1 MKEPKNQKTI
11 LEFLIPSL
19 ILISALALII
29 IAKTAVFPIILS
41 ATLAY
46 ILYPLIKYFEVRG
59 IKRTYVVIGFYVI
72 AGLTI
77 SSLIYS
83 MFYFIS
89 FEIETFQKD
98 WPIYVQKIHV
108 YLTAINEKLL
118 KNYPMVASFNLND
131 KLSVIIQEIPKI
143 ILVFMPALTLLFV
156 VPFVTFFMLIAG
168 PEIIDYVLDH
178 IPSKYVELALHI
190 TSRIDASLGNYM
202 RGILTEAFIIFS
214 IAFVGLMIMNLNYAA
229 VIAIIIGISS
239 LVPYLGA
246 VVGALISSVVAY
258 FQFGGFMVI
267 NVLIF
272 FACIRFMDDWFLQP
286 YIMKK
291 AVKLNPAIV
300 IFALMAGWEL
310 GGIWG
315 VIFSIPVTCILKETL
330 ALAVELQETEFM
342 WKPKANPTRISIPY
356 T

>member
-1 MKEPKNQKTI
+1 MKSIKQQTTF
-11 LEFLIPSL
+11 LEYLIPSL
-19 ILISALALII
+19 ILLSAFALLI

-59 IKRTYVVIGFYVI
+59 IKRTCVVIGFYVI
-72 AGLTI
+72 AGITI

-98 WPIYVQKIHV
+98 WPVYVQKIHIS
-108 YLTAINEKLL
+108 LTAVNEQLI
-118 KNYPMVASFNLND
+118 KNYPMVANFNLND

-143 ILVFMPALTLLFV
+143 ILGFMPALTLLFV

-168 PEIIDYVLDH
+168 PEIMDYVLDH

-190 TSRIDASLGNYM
+190 TARIDASLGNYM

-246 VVGALISSVVAY
+246 IVGALISSVVAY

-267 NVLIF
+267 NVLLF
-272 FACIRFMDDWFLQP
+272 FAAIRFVDDWFLQP

-291 AVKLNPAIV
+291 AVKLNPALV

-330 ALAVELQETEFM
+330 VLALELQETEFM
-342 WKPKANPTRISIPY
+342 WKPKPNPTRISIPY

>member
-1 MKEPKNQKTI
+1 
-11 LEFLIPSL
+11 
-19 ILISALALII
+19 
-29 IAKTAVFPIILS
+29 
-41 ATLAY
+41 
-46 ILYPLIKYFEVRG
+46 
-59 IKRTYVVIGFYVI
+59 
-72 AGLTI
+72 
-77 SSLIYS
+77 YS

-89 FEIETFQKD
+89 CEIETFQRH
-98 WPIYVQKIHV
+98 WPIYVQEIHI
-108 YLTAINEKLL
+108 YLTGINEKLL
-118 KNYPMVASFNLND
+118 KSYPMVANFNLND
-131 KLSVIIQEIPKI
+131 KLSIIIQEIPKI
-143 ILVFMPALTLLFV
+143 ILGIMPALTLLFV
-156 VPFVTFFMLIAG
+156 VPFVTFFMLLGG
-168 PEIIDYVLDH
+168 PEIMDYVLDH
-178 IPSKYVELALHI
+178 IPSKYVELSLHI
-190 TSRIDASLGNYM
+190 TSRIDDSLGNYM

-214 IAFVGLMIMNLNYAA
+214 IAFVGLMIMDLNYAA

-246 VVGALISSVVAY
+246 IVGALISSVVAY

-267 NVLIF
+267 NILIF
-272 FACIRFMDDWFLQP
+272 FACIRFVDDWFLQP

-330 ALAVELQETEFM
+330 KLAIELQETEFM
-342 WKPKANPTRISIPY
+342 WKPKPHTTRISIPY

>member
-1 MKEPKNQKTI
+1 MEEIKNQKNVT
-11 LEFLIPSL
+11 EYLIPSF
-19 ILISALALII
+19 IVICALALAI
-29 IAKTAVFPIILS
+29 IAKAAVFPIILS
-41 ATLAY
+41 AALAY
-46 ILYPLIKYFEVRG
+46 ILYPLVKYFEVRG
-59 IKRTYVVIGFYVI
+59 IKRIYVVAGFYIMAGI
-72 AGLTI
+72 AI

-98 WPIYVQKIHV
+98 WPIYVQKINI
-108 YLTAINEKLL
+108 YLTGVNEKLL
-118 KNYPMVASFNLND
+118 KNYPLVANFNLND
-131 KLSVIIQEIPKI
+131 KLSVIIQEIPQI
-143 ILVFMPALTLLFV
+143 ILGFVPALTLLFV
-156 VPFVTFFMLIAG
+156 VPFVTFFMLLGG
-168 PEIIDYVLDH
+168 PEVMDYILDH

-214 IAFVGLMIMNLNYAA
+214 IAFVGLMVMNLDYAA

-246 VVGALISSVVAY
+246 IVGALISSVVAY

-272 FACIRFMDDWFLQP
+272 FACIRFVDDWFLQP
-286 YIMKK
+286 YIMKR
-291 AVKLNPAIV
+291 AVKLNPVIV
-300 IFALMAGWEL
+300 IFSLMAGWEL

-330 ALAVELQETEFM
+330 KLAVELQETEFM
-342 WKPKANPTRISIPY
+342 WKPKPNPTRISIPY